1 MRRRNAAALPRAGQG
16 FALRASA
23 AALAA
28 LGSLFLTA
36 CGSPRVITVTSELT
50 LEQAKRQTQQTEREI
65 AAFVPPEAVGAT
77 EHNEQGYLWSCR
89 EEGSYKW
96 MGYFRVTY
104 SAPVDIR
111 TVLNQIAAEFRS
123 RGQYEIRE
131 SIHDDGSPRLQII
144 GAFGEDYLVDENK
157 AATSL
162 EVTSYSPCFVL
173 PEGAWPGSAF

>member
-1 MRRRNAAALPRAGQG
+1 MRRVFGATVVASSLLLVAA
-16 FALRASA
+16 
-23 AALAA
+23 
-28 LGSLFLTA
+28 
-36 CGSPRVITVTSELT
+36 CSPYYNSVTSELT
-50 LEQAKRQTQQTEREI
+50 LEQAKRQTQKTEREI
-65 AAFVPPEAVGAT
+65 AAFVPPEAVRAT
-77 EHNEQGYLWSCR
+77 EHNEKGYLWSCR
-89 EEGSYKW
+89 EKGSYKW

-111 TVLNQIAAEFRS
+111 TVLDQIAAEFRS

-131 SIHDDGSPRLQII
+131 STHDDGSPRLQII